1 MESTEDDL
9 APVAE
14 SFHDEVPITFKVSLT
29 MSKHTRDLLAT
40 VRDKLNDRAGQAVL
54 DTNDVIRLALVG
66 ATRYQDPDGVSDA
79 ESDERLAP
87 LFEELARTVRAD
99 ENLRADR
106 TSPESA
112 ERPD

>member
-1 MESTEDDL
+1 MESPEEDL
-9 APVAE
+9 AAVAE
-14 SFHDEVPITFKVSLT
+14 SFHEEVPTTFKVSLT

-40 VRDKLNDRAGQAVL
+40 VREEANDRAGQAVL

-66 ATRYQDPDGVSDA
+66 ATRYQDPEGVSDA
-79 ESDERLAP
+79 ESERLAP

-106 TSPESA
+106 SWPEST